1 VKPRFEVYK
10 AVSQQIREIFAE
22 HTPIIEP
29 LSLDEAY
36 LDVTENLQGIPLA
49 RDIAHAIRARI
60 KEVTGLNASAGISY
74 DKFLAKLASDHRKP
88 NGQYVI
94 SPDMGPAFVEALPV
108 GKFHGIGPAT
118 SAKMD
123 ALGLHTGQVSRLYK
137 GLCETVGLLMA
148 VPSPGRQVA
157 VVPRTESTHKLAL
170 RLAILLAVVTPTNL
184 AYQVIHK
191 STKLCL

>member
-1 VKPRFEVYK
+1 
-10 AVSQQIREIFAE
+10 VSGKG
-22 HTPIIEP
+22 
-29 LSLDEAY
+29 
-36 LDVTENLQGIPLA
+36 DVVADVGGA
-49 RDIAHAIRARI
+49 
-60 KEVTGLNASAGISY
+60 
-74 DKFLAKLASDHRKP
+74 
-88 NGQYVI
+88 VI
-94 SPDMGPAFVEALPV
+94 SAECKG
-108 GKFHGIGPAT
+108 GIINT
-118 SAKMD
+118 RHS
-123 ALGLHTGQVSRLYK
+123 GQVSRLYK